1 MSTAPH
7 KIIFY
12 TDTPLYGGAENQ
24 MYLLAKYLDR
34 SVFEPIFVFRQLE
47 TLDLLAKKLQELN
60 IKTCLIPSRSKH
72 SLKNF
77 TFLNKVIRQ
86 EKPAIVHAH
95 IWNPMAGKYAFLA
108 KALNQVPLIITEHDP
123 FKLRFPK
130 NLYKKFTLNF
140 ADAIIA
146 VSEANRLLINELY
159 PKQQHKTVTIHNG
172 IEPLLKPILETRRN
186 VVRKEIFHVG
196 PETQVI
202 FSAGTLHERKGYK
215 YLISAYRKILQKF
228 PNSKLIIA
236 GEGPERENLE
246 KLIEN
251 LDLGKR
257 VMLLGQRNNIPELL
271 QSANLFVLP
280 SLKEAFGLAI
290 LEAMQAG
297 LPVVASRVG
306 GIPEIVDQN
315 SGILVEPGNK
325 NELIKSVS
333 KLLLHPEAMEKLGKH
348 GAKLSQKFSA
358 EKTAQETSKLYSNLI
373 ASHQAK

>member
-1 MSTAPH
+1 MQSTPY

-24 MYLLAKYLDR
+24 MYLLAKYLDPKY
-34 SVFEPIFVFRQLE
+34 FEPIFVFRKLE

-60 IKTCLIPSRSKH
+60 IKTFLIPSKSKH

-77 TFLNKVIRQ
+77 TFLNKVIHQ
-86 EKPAIVHAH
+86 EKPALLHAH
-95 IWNPMAGKYAFLA
+95 IWNPMASKYAFPA
-108 KALNQVPLIITEHDP
+108 KALTSIPLVITEHDP
-123 FKLRFPK
+123 FHLPFPK

-140 ADAIIA
+140 ADAIIT
-146 VSEANRLLINELY
+146 VSEANQQLINQLY
-159 PKQQHKTVTIHNG
+159 PKQRHKTVTIHNG
-172 IEPLLKPILETRRN
+172 IEELPKPILETRRHTI
-186 VVRKEIFHVG
+186 RKEIFQVG

-236 GEGPERENLE
+236 GEGPERAALE
-246 KLIEN
+246 KLIKN

-257 VMLLGQRNNIPELL
+257 VMLLGQSNNIPELL
-271 QSANLFVLP
+271 ASANLFVLP

-297 LPVVASRVG
+297 LPVVASQVG
-306 GIPEIVDQN
+306 GIPEILDKN
-315 SGILVEPGNK
+315 LGIMVEPANK
-325 NELIKSVS
+325 NELIKAIS
-333 KLLLHPEAMEKLGKH
+333 KLLSHPELMKKMGQHGK
-348 GAKLSQKFSA
+348 KRSEEFSA
-358 EKTAQETSKLYSNLI
+358 QKTANETSKLYLQI
-373 ASHQAK
+373 ITTHHAS